1 MTRRKFI
8 GLLFLL
14 AGIAFIAWPFISDY
28 QREQEAAN
36 LKEQWTKSLKTV
48 DAKETKQPL
57 AKSGVGLLSIP
68 SIDFEQVILEGSTT
82 AVLDRSIGHIPE
94 TGSPGKGNYALAG
107 HRSFTEGLHFNRLP
121 DVKKGDTV
129 VVTTKTHRYT
139 YRITSSRLVTP
150 TTLSVLDQSVASP
163 TITLITCD
171 PPETATN
178 RLIKQ
183 GTLIRSETI
192 AS

>member
-8 GLLFLL
+8 GLLLL
-14 AGIAFIAWPFISDY
+14 IVGITLIAWPFVSDY
-28 QREQEAAN
+28 QREQAAAD
-36 LKEQWTKSLKTV
+36 LKEQWAKSLKTV
-48 DAKETKQPL
+48 EAKETKQPL

-68 SIDFEQVILEGSTT
+68 SIDFDQVILEGSST
-82 AVLDRSIGHIPE
+82 AVLDRSIGHIPK
-94 TGSPGKGNYALAG
+94 TGAPGKGNYALAG

-121 DVKKGDTV
+121 EVKKGDKII
-129 VVTTKTHRYT
+129 VTTKTHRYT

-183 GTLIRSETI
+183 GTLIRSEKI

>member
-8 GLLFLL
+8 GLFLL
-14 AGIAFIAWPFISDY
+14 IVGITLIAWPFVSDY
-28 QREQEAAN
+28 QREQAAAD
-36 LKEQWTKSLKTV
+36 LKEQWAKSLKTV
-48 DAKETKQPL
+48 EAKETKQPL

-68 SIDFEQVILEGSTT
+68 SIDFDQVILEGSST
-82 AVLDRSIGHIPE
+82 AVLDRSIGHIPK
-94 TGSPGKGNYALAG
+94 TGAPGKGNYALAG

-121 DVKKGDTV
+121 EVKKGDKII
-129 VVTTKTHRYT
+129 VTTKTHRYT

-183 GTLIRSETI
+183 GTLIRSEKI

>member
-8 GLLFLL
+8 GLLLL
-14 AGIAFIAWPFISDY
+14 IAGITLIAWPFVSDY
-28 QREQEAAN
+28 QREQAAAD
-36 LKEQWTKSLKTV
+36 LKEQWKQSLKTV
-48 DAKETKQPL
+48 AAKETKQPL

-68 SIDFEQVILEGSTT
+68 SIDFEQVILEGSST
-82 AVLDRSIGHIPE
+82 AVLDRSIGHIPK
-94 TGSPGKGNYALAG
+94 TGAPGKGNYALAG

-121 DVKKGDTV
+121 EVKKGDHII
-129 VVTTKTHRYT
+129 VTTKTHRYT
-139 YRITSSRLVTP
+139 YRLTSSRLVTP

-171 PPETATN
+171 PPETATH

>member
-14 AGIAFIAWPFISDY
+14 AGIALIAWPFVSDY
-28 QREQEAAN
+28 QREQEAEH
-36 LKEQWTKSLKTV
+36 LKKQWTNSLKIV

-82 AVLDRSIGHIPE
+82 AVLDRSIGHIPK

-121 DVKKGDTV
+121 DDENTSVYVPDHVK
-129 VVTTKTHRYT
+129 
-139 YRITSSRLVTP
+139 SSRHTDDVVRPRSIRRLPDDYVDYLRSTGNGNESSHQTRYLNSKRDDCFVTIG
-150 TTLSVLDQSVASP
+150 S
-163 TITLITCD
+163 I
-171 PPETATN
+171 
-178 RLIKQ
+178 RIK
-183 GTLIRSETI
+183 
-192 AS
+192 